1 MSKKLIKPLV
11 LILVF
16 IGALITFSILTNK
29 DNTDMTSSMEEATLP
44 VMSFR
49 YNNQTINCLYGYT
62 QEMQLN
68 SATELLT
75 PIGNDRKINIHID
88 TDGMTIDRITYQI
101 RSREDRRLIVENEVK
116 NYSVENG
123 YIDAEVTLES
133 ILKENEQYYMMFC
146 LEAGERTIY
155 YYTRVI
161 RENNMGVERYMN
173 FAKQFHDETFN
184 KNSTGFFPLYIDPT
198 TGNTS
203 TLNYVDLTCS
213 IRQLTW
219 NKFEGTVVGDLKY
232 AIKELNDSYFTVV
245 VSYVLTSN
253 NVSGQSEYFNV
264 EEYHRLRY
272 VNDRM
277 YVLNFER
284 RMNQIFRS
292 DRDFIYNKNSIQL
305 GIRNEA
311 VEYDTNVTGD
321 VIAFV
326 QEGELWSYNVPT
338 NTLSKV
344 FSFRGLEGIDD
355 RENNPSHAIRIL
367 RVDEAGSVDFMVYG
381 YMNRGEHEG
390 EVGVSLYHYDGL
402 AHNIEEE
409 VYIASTLSYASLKEQ
424 IGQLMYEN
432 DKNHLFFMMNENLY
446 KIALSDLSYEVVVSG
461 LQAGTYAVSENN
473 RCFAWVNPENANS
486 SSWINF
492 MDLQEEKQIKIDG
505 EEGQCL
511 KPLAFMKNDFIYGIA
526 NEQEITEAEDGNT
539 IFPIHTVRIISGE
552 NEEHEIIKE
561 YVPNGAYVQSA
572 NTDKYV
578 VTLTLFRPEN
588 GAYVSAGTDRIMN
601 REIADE
607 KNTSVTTTLTDV
619 KETEVQLALSTTPKT
634 TSVKVVTPKLVK
646 KSFVPVVELTKND
659 DGNE

>member
-49 YNNQTINCLYGYT
+49 YNNQTINSLYGYVH
-62 QEMQLN
+62 EMQLN

-75 PIGNDRKINIHID
+75 PVGNDRKLNLHID
-88 TDGMTIDRITYQI
+88 TDGVVIDRILYQI
-101 RSREDRRLIVENEVK
+101 RSREDSRLIVENEVK
-116 NYSVENG
+116 NYTVEKG
-123 YIDAEVTLES
+123 YIDAEITLES
-133 ILKENEQYYMMFC
+133 ILKENEQYYMVFN
-146 LEAGERTIY
+146 LETGSKTIY
-155 YYTRVI
+155 YYTRLI
-161 RENNMGVERYMN
+161 RENNMGVTRYMN

-184 KNSTGFFPLYIDPT
+184 PNSNGFFPLYIDPT

-219 NKFEGTVVGDLKY
+219 NKFEGAVVGDVKY
-232 AIKELNDSYFTVV
+232 AIKEVNDSFFTVV
-245 VSYVLTSN
+245 LSYVLAAN

-272 VNDRM
+272 ANERM

-284 RMNQIFRS
+284 SMNQIFRS

-305 GIRNEA
+305 GIRSEA

-326 QEGELWSYNVPT
+326 QEGELWGYNVPT

-344 FSFRGLEGIDD
+344 FSFRGLEGIDE
-355 RENNPSHAIRIL
+355 RENNDSHTIQIL
-367 RVDEAGSVDFMVYG
+367 RVDEAGSVDFIVYG

-390 EVGVSLYHYDGL
+390 EVGVCLYHYDGL

-409 VYIASTLSYASLKEQ
+409 VYIPSTLSYASLKSQ
-424 IGQLMYEN
+424 VGQLMYEN
-432 DKNHLFFMMNENLY
+432 DKNHLFFMMDENLY
-446 KIALSDLSYEVVVSG
+446 KISLSDLSYEVVVSG
-461 LQAGTYAVSENN
+461 LRAGTYAVSENN
-473 RCFAWVNPENANS
+473 RCFAWVNPEHANS
-486 SSWINF
+486 SNWVNF
-492 MDLQEEKQIKIDG
+492 MDLQEEKQIRIEGDS
-505 EEGQCL
+505 GQCL
-511 KPLAFMKNDFIYGIA
+511 KPLAFMRNDFIYGIA
-526 NEQEITEAEDGNT
+526 NEQDVVEDGAGN
-539 IFPIHTVRIISGE
+539 INFPIHTVRIISGE

-561 YVPNGAYVQSA
+561 YVPTGAYVESA
-572 NTDKYV
+572 QTEKYV
-578 VTLTLFRPEN
+578 VTLSLIRPEN
-588 GAYVSAGTDRIMN
+588 GGYVAAGTDRIMN
-601 REIADE
+601 RELADE
-607 KNTSVTTTLTDV
+607 KNTSVATTVTEV
-619 KETEVQLALSTTPKT
+619 KETEVQLVLSTTPKN
-634 TSVKVVTPKLVK
+634 TSVKVVTPKMINK
-646 KSFVPVVELTKND
+646 GIVPMVDLQGLQNK
-659 DGNE
+659 